1 MDLEAFL
8 KYFESVRV
16 MNMNLEDR
24 NNQILME
31 LINNPQI
38 TSKVLYERFNLSRS
52 QLNYALKK
60 INDFLEDGKLP
71 KIKRTKKGHFLVPKV
86 VISALGGG
94 KEKEHEK
101 IEHYIFSGQE
111 RIWVIELLILAKDE
125 YLSLDH
131 FILELGVSRNTILR
145 DLKRIGKD
153 VGKYDLKLNYTRQK
167 GYHFQGDEWNKR
179 DLLSATLMNLAEIHD
194 GINCIIQ
201 FSKIDTDLVEV
212 FKKRIGLVEEKL
224 NIQFTDDRLKV
235 LPLLVILIIR
245 RAKRGKQISYNF
257 KINDFELAD
266 TKEFLAAE
274 HIIWDVDNISRNERV
289 YLTLLLLTTNLSQ
302 ANILSV
308 REMDKLKEALF
319 EVLNNFEKISGLSVE
334 RKEKLLERLL
344 IHMRPAYYRIKYH
357 LNLQTRF
364 YQENKDADLF
374 SLFYLVKESSEPLE
388 NFFGEAIPDP
398 ELFLI
403 SLFIG
408 SHIVESTEIIR
419 DENRKQAIIVCPN
432 GISISL
438 LLKNALQNLLPEIDF
453 VELISERK
461 FYRNDYDV
469 DFIFSAVPLET
480 EKPVF
485 VVNNFLTDQ
494 EKRQLRERVLRSVSL
509 SQNTVINP
517 EKIMSLIKK
526 YAVIS
531 DEENLY
537 HELLTLFTPKDFEM
551 VEKRRIHL
559 IDTLK
564 IDTIQLFDDEIEW
577 LELLDKL
584 AYPLEKR
591 NVISNSFVNVLK
603 QEMPI
608 LPQYTVLRNTIGLPH
623 TMCEAGALGVGLS
636 MGIVKKGI
644 LTENGSKVHTVVL
657 LASNDKDKH
666 VDLIFELMNL
676 AGSEQLKEIEKATS
690 INEVLTLLVDFS
702 DEYWRN

>member
-1 MDLEAFL
+1 
-8 KYFESVRV
+8 

-31 LINNPQI
+31 LINNPQV
-38 TSKVLYERFNLSRS
+38 TSKVLYERFDLSRS

-71 KIKRTKKGHFLVPKV
+71 QIKRTKKGHFLVPNV
-86 VISALGGG
+86 VVSVFGGG
-94 KEKEHEK
+94 KEKEREK
-101 IEHYIFSGQE
+101 KAHSVFSGQE
-111 RIWVIELLILAKDE
+111 RIWGIELMILAKEE
-125 YLSLDH
+125 YLSLNH
-131 FILELGVSRNTILR
+131 FIVELEVSRNTILR
-145 DLKRIGKD
+145 DLKRIAEDIENYG
-153 VGKYDLKLNYTRQK
+153 LKLKYTRQK
-167 GYHFQGDEWNKR
+167 GYYFHGDEWNKR
-179 DLLSATLMNLAEIHD
+179 ELLSATLMNLADIYD
-194 GINCIIQ
+194 GINCIIR
-201 FSKIDTDLVEV
+201 FSKIDTDLIEV
-212 FKKRIGLVEEKL
+212 FKNRIGLVEEKL

-235 LPLLVILIIR
+235 LSLLIILIIR
-245 RAKRGKQISYNF
+245 RAKRGKQIIYNF
-257 KINDFELAD
+257 KIDDFELAD

-274 HIIWDVDNISRNERV
+274 HIIWDVDEISRNERV

-308 REMDKLKEALF
+308 REIDNLKEALF
-319 EVLNNFEKISGLSVE
+319 EVLNNFEKVSGLSVE
-334 RKEKLLERLL
+334 RKEILLERLL

-364 YQENKDADLF
+364 YQENKDTDLF

-388 NFFGEAIPDP
+388 AFFGEEIPDP

-419 DENRKQAIIVCPN
+419 DENRRRAIIVCPN

-438 LLKNALQNLLPEIDF
+438 LLKNTLQNLLPEIDF

-461 FYRNDYDV
+461 FYRNNYDV
-469 DFIFSAVPLET
+469 DFIFSAIPLET

-494 EKRQLRERVLRSVSL
+494 EKRQLRERVLRSVTL
-509 SQNTVINP
+509 AQNTVINP

-537 HELLTLFTPKDFEM
+537 HELLTLFTPKDFERL
-551 VEKRRIHL
+551 EKKRIHL

-564 IDTIQLFDDEIEW
+564 MDTIQIFDDAIEW
-577 LELLDKL
+577 SELLDKL
-584 AYPLEKR
+584 ARPLEKQK
-591 NVISNSFVNVLK
+591 VISKNFVTVLK

-623 TMCEAGALGVGLS
+623 TMSEAGALGVGIS

-666 VDLIFELMNL
+666 VDLIFELMSL
-676 AGSEQLKEIEKATS
+676 AGSEQLKKIEEATS
-690 INEVLTLLVDFS
+690 IREIRTLLVDFS
-702 DEYWRN
+702 EKYWRN